1 MILIQSML
9 LPLIKEIAI
18 RNQIILYFL
27 LKPPS
32 LFFLERRLGTKKK
45 KRKKERKNVI
55 TIEKIHYFIYIFE
68 ETRLGEISNQ
78 LNFLRAGLYS
88 HPIIK
93 YIKNL
98 PHFTL
103 KCIWLD

>member
-32 LFFLERRLGTKKK
+32 LFFLERRQGTKK

-55 TIEKIHYFIYIFE
+55 TIEKIHYFVYIFE
-68 ETRLGEISNQ
+68 ETRLDEISNQ
-78 LNFLRAGLYS
+78 LNFLKVGLYS